1 MTRRPHEPLPGEDC
15 TAGSRVYVQDT
26 VYDKFIALLIDR
38 VKSTPIGD
46 GFDEAVTNGPIV
58 SERVGGVRSTIYT
71 KP

>member
-1 MTRRPHEPLPGEDC
+1 MARRPHGLFSGEDC

-46 GFDEAVTNGPIV
+46 GFDDAVTSGPIV
-58 SERVGGVRSTIYT
+58 SEHAGGVLSTIYT